1 MTPEENEVIRAALA
15 WRGQW
20 KMRKGFNLQKYN
32 EAQRRLLKATL
43 ILKRVRRLMA
53 KQRRS
58 QTVEQPQERGQR
70 RQVR

>member
-1 MTPEENEVIRAALA
+1 MS
-15 WRGQW
+15 
-20 KMRKGFNLQKYN
+20 KGFDLQKYN

-43 ILKRVRRLMA
+43 ILKRVRRFMA